1 MSWRSGGKTA
11 QLKWTCSPGSVKSA
25 GAGGF
30 LSTRTVTGT
39 VSTHLKLGR
48 KRVSLGPKGAM
59 WCFAGGNIN
68 EATGRAT
75 PRLLGVQSMLATCNA
90 RAPSGC
96 DGVRGAGAALSEGP
110 ATAFHQE
117 LLCLLLFVLLAAG
130 QEASV
135 KVASLEGRPT
145 WCSPW
150 SMASLWE
157 AQGS

>member
-1 MSWRSGGKTA
+1 MFSTSSN
-11 QLKWTCSPGSVKSA
+11 QH
-25 GAGGF
+25 AGGL
-30 LSTRTVTGT
+30 LSTQTTVT
-39 VSTHLKLGR
+39 STHLKLGR

-68 EATGRAT
+68 EATGSAT

-90 RAPSGC
+90 RAPSDC
-96 DGVRGAGAALSEGP
+96 DSARGAGAALSKGP

-117 LLCLLLFVLLAAG
+117 LLCLLLFEVAEG

-157 AQGS
+157 AQDS